1 MEARPV
7 KGDVLNSMLSAN
19 PTRAIVA
26 PMICSAAQGGASP
39 VRGMML
45 LAGAVGCGLLS
56 VWLWMLGRVDG
67 RFVLLDREHVAATLP
82 DWLVLATAAGAGL
95 GFIGLVLAF
104 LHDARLR
111 SGLAWC
117 FTWMK
122 QHRTAS
128 CIIAVIIAL
137 GAIELY
143 ELFVDAEA
151 RRYNR
156 NQGAGLRKYMIR
168 EDLKAW
174 LLFTSTLMAALAISA
189 MKPWCARCASRVAA
203 MRNSFKQ
210 PVTVKRWLML
220 AFFTPVILGGAMNL
234 VALDGVPHFSDSLT
248 YQMQGRMLYAGQ
260 ITMEKPVHPDLF
272 IHSLFFV
279 TDGQHFDEAKGHIVY
294 EGTKF
299 FGKYP
304 IGWPAVLGLF
314 DTLGIGFMANA
325 VLAGLGA
332 LLTFGLAKQV
342 TTRRVAIIAA
352 LLFAFSPWAWFNGSH
367 FASHVASM
375 VAVNGFL
382 FFFLKVLAAKPQA
395 AYGAALG
402 AGLCLGA
409 ALLVRP
415 FDAAMFALPAVLVS
429 FALLPREPKKWITHG
444 AVISLATGVGI
455 AIYLWSNAMTT
466 GKATVSPYTLEGRW
480 AADWDTT
487 ITSIIH
493 RLQFQWAEMNSRFP
507 GFGIG
512 GMTAAIIGAMIAWQ
526 RGRFHRS
533 LALYVLL
540 ASNLLFF
547 VATTPFLFTNVWWG
561 PRWLLPVTPM
571 IALLMAELVEVA
583 IASARAK
590 RSNVGTENATASNAD
605 ASTRNS
611 KLGTRNLAPA
621 CQLFLMILF
630 AGTFVGFAF
639 EYVGKWAMHRIA
651 PPHNVSAAAHD
662 RAAAMGLNNVVIGM
676 PTGGDGRAPFDA
688 RAGMVFMK
696 VPFESNEVI
705 YVRKIDQWA
714 DKTRETF
721 PDRQLYELIADKEA
735 QEGFVIRKVE

>member
-1 MEARPV
+1 MSLHRPADSGTAKAFHRNAWRV
-7 KGDVLNSMLSAN
+7 KGDDLNSMLSAN
-19 PTRAIVA
+19 PTQAIA
-26 PMICSAAQGGASP
+26 TPMISSSAQGAASP
-39 VRGMML
+39 IRGMML

-56 VWLWMLGRVDG
+56 IWIWMLGRVDG

-82 DWLVLATAAGAGL
+82 NWLVMATAAGAGL
-95 GFIGLVLAF
+95 GFAGLVWAL
-104 LHDARLR
+104 LRDSRLR
-111 SGLAWC
+111 SAIAWC

-122 QHRTAS
+122 QHRLAS
-128 CIIAVIIAL
+128 CLIAAIIAL
-137 GAIELY
+137 GAIDLY
-143 ELFVDAEA
+143 ELFVDAEVK
-151 RRYNR
+151 RYNR
-156 NQGAGLRKYMIR
+156 SEGTGLRKYMIR
-168 EDLKAW
+168 EDVKAW
-174 LLFTSTLMAALAISA
+174 LLFTSTLMAALALSA
-189 MKPWCARCASRVAA
+189 LKPWSAKCESRIVGL
-203 MRNSFKQ
+203 RNSFKQ
-210 PVTVKRWLML
+210 PVTIKRWLMV
-220 AFFTPVILGGAMNL
+220 AFFTPVILGSVLNL
-234 VALDGVPHFSDSLT
+234 FALDGVPHFSDSLT

-260 ITMEKPVHPDLF
+260 MTMEKPAHPELF

-279 TDGQHFDEAKGHIVY
+279 TDGQHFDAAKSHIVY

-314 DTLGIGFMANA
+314 DKVGIGFMANA

-342 TTRRVAIIAA
+342 TSQRVAIIAA

-382 FFFLKVLAAKPQA
+382 FFFLKVLSASSKP

-429 FALLPREPKKWITHG
+429 FALLLREPKKWITHG
-444 AVISLATGVGI
+444 AIISLATGVGI
-455 AIYLWSNAMTT
+455 GLYLWSNAMTT
-466 GKATVSPYTLEGRW
+466 GKATLSPYTLEGRW

-487 ITSIIH
+487 IASIIH
-493 RLQFQWAEMNSRFP
+493 RVQFQWAELNHRFP
-507 GFGIG
+507 GYGLG

-561 PRWLLPVTPM
+561 PRWLLPVTPV
-571 IALLMAELVEVA
+571 IALLMAELVEVV
-583 IASARAK
+583 ISKVDSQNKDRASA
-590 RSNVGTENATASNAD
+590 SAS
-605 ASTRNS
+605 
-611 KLGTRNLAPA
+611 
-621 CQLFLMILF
+621 QMMLMILL
-630 AGTFVGFAF
+630 AGTFVGFTF
-639 EYVGKWAMHRIA
+639 EYVGKWAMHRVA

-662 RAAAMGLNNVVIGM
+662 RALEMGLNNVVIGM

-696 VPFESNEVI
+696 APLESNEVI
-705 YVRKIDQWA
+705 YVRKIEKWA
-714 DKTRETF
+714 DKTRQTF

-735 QEGFVIRKVE
+735 REGFVIRKVE